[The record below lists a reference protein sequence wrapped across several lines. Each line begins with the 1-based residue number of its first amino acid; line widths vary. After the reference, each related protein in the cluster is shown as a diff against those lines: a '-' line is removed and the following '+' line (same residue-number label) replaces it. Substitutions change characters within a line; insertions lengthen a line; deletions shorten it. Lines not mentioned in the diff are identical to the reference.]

1 MQNNLEVT
9 VAASTS
15 HRNPKSLS
23 KGAALMCHTWMA
35 GHQNITSSVRYRKL
49 DVDMDVHSLCLQFQ
63 ENWYRKWHADD
74 RQVYTTRLSTLEF
87 QRDDGVTFLETQ
99 AP

>member
-63 ENWYRKWHADD
+63 EN
-74 RQVYTTRLSTLEF
+74 
-87 QRDDGVTFLETQ
+87 
-99 AP
+99 